1 MTLRTRASLPY
12 SLAIVGIC
20 ACAPAVGGSP
30 AGMGTGAGGGG
41 NGPGGG
47 MGGRGGAIG
56 TAGTG
61 GAPGNGGTSGST
73 GNGTGMGGA
82 ASGGAFGGEDAAASD
97 GGATSGLIHPG
108 GFLTQSEMKH
118 IRTNVAAGQDP
129 WASAWTAL
137 KNSDAGPTYQPTVTA
152 TVTDAYALQNQ
163 GHAAYVLAVKW
174 VASGDVAY
182 ATASKRI
189 LDAWVN
195 TVTSLMGTTL
205 RTGVGASQFANAA
218 EIMAY
223 GFNGTAGWPPAQI
236 TKAKSWFGDVVWPVI
251 GQADAQRSS
260 NWGTSA
266 MAGCMATA
274 IFTDDRA
281 RFDYT
286 VDAYKNGFTDAPD
299 GCSGATQYICEASGQ
314 PAEAGR
320 DQGHAQ
326 GGVGH
331 LVEVALMAW
340 NQGMNLVTFTDNR
353 LVAGMEYLA
362 KYNLGGDVPYDPNF
376 PDPCNVYLNWATISA
391 TGRGSFSPIYEMANK
406 LFDVAA
412 IPHPFTTQVVNSP
425 GYQPEPTNSDHPG
438 SGTLI
443 ER

>member
-1 MTLRTRASLPY
+1 
-12 SLAIVGIC
+12 
-20 ACAPAVGGSP
+20 
-30 AGMGTGAGGGG
+30 MGTDAGGGG
-41 NGPGGG
+41 SGPGGA
-47 MGGRGGAIG
+47 MSMAGAR
-56 TAGTG
+56 GTG
-61 GAPGNGGTSGST
+61 GAPGNGGISGSI
-73 GNGTGMGGA
+73 GNGPGAGGM
-82 ASGGAFGGEDAAASD
+82 ASGGAFGGGEDASARDA
-97 GGATSGLIHPG
+97 GATSGLIHPG
-108 GFLTQSEMKH
+108 GILTQSEMNR
-118 IRTNVAAGQDP
+118 IRTNVAAGQEP

-163 GHAAYVLAVKW
+163 GHAAYVLAIKW
-174 VASGDVAY
+174 VASGDIAY

-189 LDAWVN
+189 LDAWVD
-195 TVTSLMGTTL
+195 TVTSLMATTTL
-205 RTGVGASQFANAA
+205 RTGVGANQFANAA

-236 TKAKSWFGDVVWPVI
+236 AKAKSWFGDVVWPVI

-281 RFDYT
+281 KLDYT
-286 VDAYKNGFTDAPD
+286 VNAYKNGFTDALD
-299 GCSGATQYICEASGQ
+299 GCSGVTQYICEASGQ

-340 NQGMNLVTFTDNR
+340 NQGINLVTFADNR

-376 PDPCNVYLNWATISA
+376 PDPCSVYLNWATISA

-406 LFDVAA
+406 LFDLAA
-412 IPHPFTTQVVNSP
+412 VSHAFTTQVVNSP
-425 GYQPEPTNSDHPG
+425 GYQPEATNSDHPG

>member
-1 MTLRTRASLPY
+1 MA
-12 SLAIVGIC
+12 C
-20 ACAPAVGGSP
+20 ACSPTPRAANGSVGRD
-30 AGMGTGAGGGG
+30 AGAAGGG
-41 NGPGGG
+41 NGAAGGH
-47 MGGRGGAIG
+47 GGAIEAAAGRGAGGASESGGGSG
-56 TAGTG
+56 TTRSGTG
-61 GAPGNGGTSGST
+61 NESGRDGS
-73 GNGTGMGGA
+73 A
-82 ASGGAFGGEDAAASD
+82 KGGAFGNGGDAAATD
-97 GGATSGLIHPG
+97 GSTTSEFVHPG
-108 GFLTQSEMKH
+108 GFLIQSEMDR
-118 IRTNVAAGQDP
+118 IRTNVAAGNEP

-137 KNSDAGPTYQPTVTA
+137 KNSDAGPTYQPSVTP
-152 TVTDAYALQNQ
+152 TVTDSYALQNQ

-174 VASGDVAY
+174 IASGDITY
-182 ATASKRI
+182 ASASERI

-195 TVTSLMGTTL
+195 TVTSLTATTTL
-205 RTGVGASQFANAA
+205 RTGVGANQLANAA
-218 EIMAY
+218 EIMAH
-223 GFNGTAGWPPAQI
+223 GFNGAAGWPPAQI
-236 TKAKSWFGDVVWPVI
+236 AKAKSWFGNVVWPVI

-274 IFTDDRA
+274 IFTGDRTK
-281 RFDYT
+281 FDYT
-286 VDAYKNGFTDAPD
+286 VEAYKNGFTDAPD
-299 GCSGATQYICEASGQ
+299 GCSGVTQYVCEPSGQ

-340 NQGMNLVTFTDNR
+340 NQGTNLVLYADNR

-362 KYNLGGDVPYDPNF
+362 KYNLGNDVPYDPNF
-376 PDPCNVYLNWATISA
+376 PDPCNVYLNWSTISA

-406 LFDVAA
+406 LFDLAA
-412 IPHPFTTQVVNSP
+412 VSHPFTTQVVNSP
-425 GYQPEPTNSDHPG
+425 GYEPEPTNSDHPG